1 MDVIRD
7 LIDTFGNAG
16 GIAAIVGTVVIF
28 GIIILALSD

>member
-28 GIIILALSD
+28 GIVILAMSD